1 MPFDSFLLKNLMKK
15 NNLCSWEG
23 PAAEKRWTSCGRKTD
38 ALHKKNRPGLAPEAV
53 RSKDLHPRTIAR
65 LSYQHLLE
73 STSRNFAGRMGDHV
87 SEACKL
93 SKSKL
98 ARLSVAADDKK
109 ARLVLPKL

>member
-1 MPFDSFLLKNLMKK
+1 LRDYHI
-15 NNLCSWEG
+15 NLCSKAQ
-23 PAAEKRWTSCGRKTD
+23 AAI
-38 ALHKKNRPGLAPEAV
+38 LP
-53 RSKDLHPRTIAR
+53 
-65 LSYQHLLE
+65 
-73 STSRNFAGRMGDHV
+73 GRMRDHV